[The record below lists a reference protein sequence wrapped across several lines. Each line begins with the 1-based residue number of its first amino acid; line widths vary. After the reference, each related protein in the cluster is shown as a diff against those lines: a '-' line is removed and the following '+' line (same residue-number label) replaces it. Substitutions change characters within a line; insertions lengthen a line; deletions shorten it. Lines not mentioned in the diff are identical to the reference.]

1 MSIFSK
7 QQGQVL
13 VETMV
18 ALGVVTIALLGMLSL
33 LSSSI
38 GVNRVISDQYIAA
51 YLASEGIEVVKN
63 IIDTNVVQGRAYNN
77 DLLDCVTGCM
87 FQYNSIIPITSPS
100 IQIRFDSSS
109 GLYSYDS
116 GSPTGFS
123 RNVVIQ
129 FGESADELVVTSSV
143 TWVSRG
149 NVDRQIDLEDH
160 FYNWR

>member
-1 MSIFSK
+1 M
-7 QQGQVL
+7 
-13 VETMV
+13 
-18 ALGVVTIALLGMLSL
+18 ALGVVVIALIGMLSL

-63 IIDTNVVQGRAYNN
+63 IIDTNIAQGLAYNEG
-77 DLLDCVTGCM
+77 LVGCVTGCM
-87 FQYNSIIPITSPS
+87 FQYNSVAPVAGPS
-100 IQIRFDSSS
+100 GKIKFNSSS
-109 GLYSYDS
+109 GIYSYDS

-143 TWVSRG
+143 SWVSRG
-149 NVDRQIDLEDH
+149 SVDRQIDLEDH